1 MKFRLLV
8 AIGFFILPGLSY
20 LSADVYKWTDAQGT
34 THFGNRPPSD
44 GREVKLM
51 FKEIDSGAAPS
62 QPSAGGDRKDVDTV
76 LQEFEEERLRESEE
90 KRLQAETVRRA
101 PPTQA
106 EVVEREKERLEKKIK
121 ELEEQPLD
129 AFGSQKNKRMRI
141 GYYEYRLQTLRSDP
155 DDYFNN
161 PEKFEGN
168 VKESQPKPAK

>member
-20 LSADVYKWTDAQGT
+20 LSADVYKWTDAQGNA
-34 THFGNRPPSD
+34 HFGNRPPSD
-44 GREVKLM
+44 GREVKVL

-62 QPSAGGDRKDVDTV
+62 QPGAGEARKDVETV
-76 LQEFEEERLRESEE
+76 LQEFENEQQREKEEQRLRD
-90 KRLQAETVRRA
+90 ETVRRS
-101 PPTQA
+101 PPTKA
-106 EVVEREKERLEKKIK
+106 EIVEREKERLEKKIK

-129 AFGSQKNKRMRI
+129 VFGSQKNKRMRI

-155 DDYFNN
+155 DDYFNH

-168 VKESQPKPAK
+168 VKEDQPKPAN